1 MVEGYDV
8 KDISGTCP
16 PGQFLETRTM
26 EPWVAYYDSIYIPE
40 RYHSYITGQ
49 ITADCTLEVNI
60 GTPPFYTVTSS
71 AGAGGTIAPA
81 GDQLVDGDEQVAFV
95 LTPQSGY
102 RVSDVSGSC
111 PAGVLGSNDYQT
123 GPITQDCTVAALF
136 ELLPP
141 TAPPATPQ
149 IIRIEPGDEELTIF
163 VSASVGATRYVATCE
178 GGGTSQTGESVTTSI
193 TVSGL
198 TNDVTYSC
206 SVFAENSFGPSGDS
220 PLQLVTPEVASSG
233 LPIWL
238 LYQATQ

>member
-1 MVEGYDV
+1 M
-8 KDISGTCP
+8 
-16 PGQFLETRTM
+16 
-26 EPWVAYYDSIYIPE
+26 
-40 RYHSYITGQ
+40 
-49 ITADCTLEVNI
+49 NI

-71 AGAGGTIAPA
+71 AGAGGTISPA

-95 LTPQSGY
+95 ITPQSGY
-102 RVSDVSGSC
+102 HVITVSGSC
-111 PAGVLGSNDYQT
+111 PAGVLAGNDYQT

-163 VSASVGATRYVATCE
+163 VSAVVGATRYVATCE
-178 GGGTSQTGESVTTSI
+178 GGGTTHTGESVSTSI

>member
-1 MVEGYDV
+1 
-8 KDISGTCP
+8 
-16 PGQFLETRTM
+16 
-26 EPWVAYYDSIYIPE
+26 
-40 RYHSYITGQ
+40 
-49 ITADCTLEVNI
+49 
-60 GTPPFYTVTSS
+60 
-71 AGAGGTIAPA
+71 
-81 GDQLVDGDEQVAFV
+81 
-95 LTPQSGY
+95 
-102 RVSDVSGSC
+102 
-111 PAGVLGSNDYQT
+111 
-123 GPITQDCTVAALF
+123 
-136 ELLPP
+136 LPP

-178 GGGTSQTGESVTTSI
+178 GGGTSHTGESVTTAI